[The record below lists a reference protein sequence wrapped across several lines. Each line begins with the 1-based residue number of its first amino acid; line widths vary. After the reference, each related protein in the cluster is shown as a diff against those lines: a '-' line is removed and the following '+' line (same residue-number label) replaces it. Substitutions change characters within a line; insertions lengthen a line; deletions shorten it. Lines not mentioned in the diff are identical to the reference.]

1 MAEITG
7 GRKGRVASRQQIP
20 GARRRTVSSSCAY
33 FMWPPLRVNL
43 PKRNSWAKAWPP
55 RYLPAWKDSRRQ

>member
-1 MAEITG
+1 MLASWQLVLRVEIVEGVSDLCVPLGMAEITG

-33 FMWPPLRVNL
+33 FM
-43 PKRNSWAKAWPP
+43 
-55 RYLPAWKDSRRQ
+55 